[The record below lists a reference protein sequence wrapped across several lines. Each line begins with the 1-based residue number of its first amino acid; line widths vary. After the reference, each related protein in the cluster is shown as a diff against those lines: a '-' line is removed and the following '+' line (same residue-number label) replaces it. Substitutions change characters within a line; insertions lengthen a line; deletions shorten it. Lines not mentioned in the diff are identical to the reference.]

1 VKFGER
7 VKLFFQGVPK
17 RGWWG
22 TIREAFA
29 GAWQRNI
36 EWNVDDVLQFHPV
49 FACVTRIAQDVG
61 KLRFRLV
68 QLQPSGVWKEV
79 RSSAFSPVLR
89 DPNRYQNQI
98 QFRESWM
105 LAKLIHGNSYIL
117 KERDDRQVVRRLYVL
132 DPLRTQPLVANDG
145 SVWYQLAAD
154 NLSGVEASVMVP
166 ASEIIHDRWN
176 TLYHPLVGVSPLYAA
191 GLPASLALRIQEDS
205 ARFFGNGARPG
216 GILTAPGAISDETAK
231 RLKDHWEANYT
242 GASAGK
248 VAVLGDG
255 LKFEGLRMSSVE
267 SELIKQLEWDAQAAC
282 TAYHVPPFKIGI
294 GTLPA
299 GQKVGDINQVYYS
312 DCLQYHL
319 ESMEVCLDEGLGL
332 GGETETTM
340 GVEIDTEGLL
350 RMDPLTKAD
359 VHTKLTGGGIEAI
372 DEARMAFNLGPV
384 DGGNTPYLQQ
394 QNYSLSALAERDR
407 NSPLVGA
414 LPAPPAPAPTPDPAG
429 NVAEEAAAAE
439 ARDFLDYIQRKL
451 THAA

>member
-1 VKFGER
+1 
-7 VKLFFQGVPK
+7 
-17 RGWWG
+17 
-22 TIREAFA
+22 
-29 GAWQRNI
+29 
-36 EWNVDDVLQFHPV
+36 
-49 FACVTRIAQDVG
+49 
-61 KLRFRLV
+61 
-68 QLQPSGVWKEV
+68 
-79 RSSAFSPVLR
+79 
-89 DPNRYQNQI
+89 
-98 QFRESWM
+98 
-105 LAKLIHGNSYIL
+105 
-117 KERDDRQVVRRLYVL
+117 
-132 DPLRTQPLVANDG
+132 
-145 SVWYQLAAD
+145 LAAD